1 MTKTTSKKLLAL
13 LLAVIMSLSLLPV
26 SVLSAGLDGEPED
39 APQVTAPVE
48 QQEDDT
54 QAPTDEPE
62 DKTDDAVLP
71 TDETGDKTEDAAP
84 SDDAQAPSDDAQ
96 APAADAQ
103 VPADDAQAP
112 ADETEDKTDD
122 AAPTD
127 ETEDK
132 TDDAVLPIDETDVVP
147 AAWYSNDVYEYNIMF
162 LDCGRKYFSVD
173 NIKQIIDNASAAGF
187 NYIQLAV
194 GNDGLRFLL
203 NDMSLTV
210 GETTYTSEQVSAA
223 IHAGNEAYY
232 NFTVDELTQSEM
244 DTIIAYA
251 NTKGMG
257 VIPCVNS
264 PGHMDAILSAATSL
278 TGKDCSYSSS
288 ARTIDVTNSTAV
300 AFTKAL
306 LQKYINYF
314 AAKGCKLFN
323 MGADEYANDKFTGGS
338 MGFGNLQTDGKYS
351 YYVNYVNAVA
361 AMIKN
366 AGMTP
371 MAFNDGI
378 YFANNT
384 SSGTFDTDIIIC
396 YWSNGWSGY
405 SPMSAVNLAK
415 KGFKLINTHGDYYWV
430 LGKSDWQCSP
440 TKASNFNYQQF
451 QGSIISNPAGSMFCI
466 WCDYPGAETEASV
479 ISKTAATIAAFG
491 GALPQVTPVQPP
503 VVDVPKTDDKTGV
516 SVTAPGLTELTVT
529 EVPATP
535 AIPNAAADKVVA
547 YDVTPATADGTY
559 TGEATVSFPIPD
571 GWNTDRV
578 RGFVVNEDGTISDGL
593 SGTMDGSSFTFTA
606 PHFSVMGIY
615 QLAAGAATEPVNV
628 IVPVGGTTD
637 VPVPGKYLTGD
648 YTTDNESIATVTV
661 TGQDATTGT
670 VTYDPVEKSYGTLAG
685 SNTSWTKTEYF
696 YLKDGSY
703 YPVHAYRESYGLG
716 YYNYYVGYSKTDS
729 EVDVETAK
737 SSRWG
742 STTITVYTKGGTAG
756 TPASST
762 ITFTGNS
769 VGNTFVIIDDV
780 QYNISVVASDN
791 AMTGNSITLEY
802 WITNNKVYDGQ
813 SNSTNHTKTITTA
826 TTGVTGDEGVA
837 IGGLAPQEAYSFF
850 DGTVTVHYWQTMRL
864 DKSHKQTDKA
874 GVDQTAEGT
883 TMTHI
888 RYQSGAW
895 QYKTLDGAWN
905 YFENGDQLVAYYLQK
920 TEVTDEVI
928 TYVKDWG
935 YGTGSNT
942 PDTSSGKGQAA
953 LTVAAVYPDGTVS
966 PTEGEMYSKSTTIF
980 NFWTDRDIGIVA
992 PKSNDLYNISK
1003 ITVTDGRRTSSTT
1016 ANVWY
1021 ASDTI
1026 TWEKKINAAGE
1037 QWYDETEVWNK
1048 DSGTTPMVNGAVS
1061 GIKWSAKNTAKL
1073 VLIYL
1078 EPVEKETNLHVHYV
1092 DDGNNTVFH
1101 QYQVAM
1107 KYHESDP
1114 IPTFTAALTYNGGV
1128 IGDKGPWNSNVQGDT
1143 HYLPDEAYVV
1153 NATGTHQTF
1162 KKDITTIPGIHA
1174 IYASGLYEYLRAD
1187 ISEDGKT
1194 LSLYYGLKPTEDK
1207 TFVVDFGLPVEIQFA
1222 DFGIANYNTD
1232 INVSL
1237 KEGSVV
1243 HEQQGNYGRCVIAPE
1258 KKTVTYTLNK
1268 MLDKKVPIPVYVWGS
1283 GYKQAIVKNVYIIPA
1298 STVYYEDDFAKFT
1311 NADKTTVVTTGT
1323 AGNGFWQTVGTKDT
1337 NAKQALDELGDQ
1349 NANVYGYDSAYA
1361 NRTTY
1366 SLGSATKVT
1375 VDKDTKNQ
1383 GGWPY
1388 ATFTFK
1394 GTGFDIISLTDN
1406 KSGAIYVDVYK
1417 GDSIAG
1423 QRVSGYV
1430 VNNYYGYTYTE
1441 AGGWQTTTDGA
1452 NNAIYQVPVIK
1463 VSDLTYDQYTVK
1475 IMVGYSQY
1483 QDLTGDNQYSFW
1495 LDAIRVYNP
1504 GGSALDNAYDRDGEK
1519 NPNFVELRKVLLD
1532 ADSFGTIGTANGAVF
1547 IDGKGKKATVEDYR
1561 NYGPNHEVYL
1571 AKDQAIAFRLV
1582 ANKKPAG
1589 LQLGAKLANGSSA
1602 ELTITG
1608 AKIKNADKLALG
1620 TATDMFYQLSDI
1632 VWTQSGNQYTSGVI
1646 TLTNSGTGMISLTN
1660 LKFIGAEY
1668 VNDASKMD
1676 EAQDDRAMVA
1686 MVMDFDAAELAIAAV
1701 DSVLHPQEAQTFTPD
1716 RFEARW
1722 SRSTVRAGQRATLT
1736 VKTSV
1741 DVEAITVDG
1750 KTVTSYRTRTQ
1761 RTGWGKHATKVT
1773 YREFTYTMTATKTA
1787 DHMVTAVNAQGIAS
1801 DPITAKLTVQAAV
1814 QRPQRPGWWDK
1825 LFGRWS

>member
-26 SVLSAGLDGEPED
+26 SVLAAGLDGEPED

-54 QAPTDEPE
+54 QAPTDETE
-62 DKTDDAVLP
+62 DKTDDVAP
-71 TDETGDKTEDAAP
+71 TDETGDKTDDAAPADETGDKTDDAAP

-96 APAADAQ
+96 APA
-103 VPADDAQAP
+103 
-112 ADETEDKTDD
+112 DD

-127 ETEDK
+127 ETGDK
-132 TDDAVLPIDETDVVP
+132 TDDAVLPIDETDVEP

-173 NIKQIIDNASAAGF
+173 NIKTIIDNASAAGF

-210 GETTYTSEQVSAA
+210 GEATYTSEQVSAA
-223 IHAGNEAYY
+223 IHTGNEAYY

-244 DTIIAYA
+244 DAIIAYA
-251 NTKGMG
+251 NAKGMG

-278 TGKDCSYSSS
+278 TGTNCSYSGS

-306 LQKYINYF
+306 LQKYIDYF
-314 AAKGCKLFN
+314 AKKGCKLFN

-338 MGFGNLQTDGKYS
+338 MGFGNLQTDGKYN
-351 YYVNYVNAVA
+351 YYVTYVNDVA
-361 AMIKN
+361 AMIKKAN
-366 AGMTP
+366 MTP

-396 YWSNGWSGY
+396 YWSNGWTGY
-405 SPMSAVNLAK
+405 TPMPAATLASM
-415 KGFKLINTHGDYYWV
+415 GFRLVNTHGDYYWV
-430 LGKSDWQCSP
+430 LGKSNWQCSP
-440 TKASNFNYQQF
+440 TKASGFNYQQF
-451 QGSIISNPAGSMFCI
+451 QGRTISNPAGSMFCI
-466 WCDYPGAETEASV
+466 WCDYPGADTDSSV
-479 ISKTAATIAAFG
+479 VSKTAATIAAFG
-491 GALPQVTPVQPP
+491 KALPQVTPVQPP

-516 SVTAPGLTELTVT
+516 SVTAPGLTGLTVT
-529 EVPATP
+529 EVTETP
-535 AIPNAAADKVVA
+535 AIPSAAADKVVA
-547 YDVTPATADGTY
+547 YDVTPATEEGAY
-559 TGEATVSFPIPD
+559 TGEATVSFPIP
-571 GWNTDRV
+571 TDWDTSRI
-578 RGFVVNEDGTISDGL
+578 RGFVVNEDGTIADGL
-593 SGTMDGSSFTFTA
+593 SGTMENGCFTFTA
-606 PHFSVMGIY
+606 PHFSTMGIY
-615 QLAAGAATEPVNV
+615 QLAEGAATTT
-628 IVPVGGTTD
+628 VPVTVPLDGTKD
-637 VPVPGKYLTGD
+637 VPVPGKYLTGT
-648 YTTDNESIATVTV
+648 YKTENEAVASVTV
-661 TGQDATTGT
+661 TGQDATPGT
-670 VTYDPVEKSYGTLAG
+670 VDYKEISVSYSALAG
-685 SNTSWTKTEYF
+685 SNTSWKVTKYF
-696 YLKDGSY
+696 YKDGENY
-703 YPVHAYRESYGLG
+703 YPVYAYKVTEDYFIVQMT
-716 YYNYYVGYSKTDS
+716 YYVGYSTDDGS
-729 EVDVETAK
+729 NVKKVVDGER
-737 SSRWG
+737 SNN
-742 STTITVYTKGGTAG
+742 TITVYTKSGTEG
-756 TPASST
+756 TPASTT
-762 ITFTGNS
+762 ITFHGNS
-769 VGNTFVIIDDV
+769 VGKTSVTIDGV
-780 QYNISVVASDN
+780 QYNITVVDEAFEN
-791 AMTGNSITLEY
+791 AMKGESITLEY
-802 WITNNKVYDGQ
+802 WITNNKVYDGN
-813 SNSTNHTKTITTA
+813 SASTNQTKTITTA
-826 TTGVTGDEGVA
+826 TAGVTSEEGVA
-837 IGGLAPQEAYSFF
+837 IVGLAPQEAYSFF

-864 DKSHKQTDKA
+864 DKGHKQTDEA
-874 GVDQTAEGT
+874 GVDQTAEGVT
-883 TMTHI
+883 LTHV
-888 RYQSGAW
+888 RYYGGAW
-895 QYKTLDGAWN
+895 QYKALNGAWS
-905 YFENGDQLVAYYLQK
+905 YFVNDDQLVAYYLQK
-920 TEVTDEVI
+920 TEVTKEID

-935 YGTGSNT
+935 YGTGSTT
-942 PDTSSGKGQAA
+942 PNTSSGKGQAA
-953 LTVAAVYPDGTVS
+953 LTVAVVYPDGSVS

-980 NFWTDRDIGIVA
+980 NYWDGRDIGIVA
-992 PKSNDLYNISK
+992 PKSNGDYNISK
-1003 ITVTDGRRTSSTT
+1003 ITVTNGERTSNT
-1016 ANVWY
+1016 AINVWY
-1021 ASDTI
+1021 TSDTI
-1026 TWEKKINAAGE
+1026 TWDKKTNAAGKP
-1037 QWYDETEVWNK
+1037 WYDETEVWNK
-1048 DSGTTPMVNGAVS
+1048 DSGTTPMVNGAAS

-1078 EPVEKETNLHVHYV
+1078 EPVEKETNLNVHYV
-1092 DDGNNTVFH
+1092 DAGNNNVFH

-1107 KYHESDP
+1107 KYQEGQE
-1114 IPTFTAALTYNGGV
+1114 IPTFTTKLMQGETV
-1128 IGDKGPWNSNVQGDT
+1128 IGGNGPWDSNVQGDT
-1143 HYLPDEAYVV
+1143 NYLPDEAYVV

-1162 KKDITTIPGIHA
+1162 KKDITTIPDIHA
-1174 IYASGLYEYLRAD
+1174 IYASGLYQYLRAD
-1187 ISEDGKT
+1187 ISADGKT
-1194 LSLYYGLKPTEDK
+1194 LNLYYDLKPSTDAS
-1207 TFVVDFGLPVEIQFA
+1207 FVVDFGLPVEIPFNA
-1222 DFGIANYNTD
+1222 FGIENYSTD

-1237 KEGSVV
+1237 KEGLVV

-1258 KKTVTYTLNK
+1258 KQTVTYTLNK
-1268 MLDKKVPIPVYVWGS
+1268 MLDKKVPIPVYMWGNTDA
-1283 GYKQAIVKNVYIIPA
+1283 QAIVKNVYIIPA

-1311 NADKTTVVTTGT
+1311 NANNTTVVTTGA

-1337 NAKQALDELGDQ
+1337 NAKQALDKLGDQ
-1349 NANVYGYDSAYA
+1349 NANVYGYDSAY
-1361 NRTTY
+1361 NSCTTF

-1375 VDKDTKNQ
+1375 VDKSTKTQ

-1423 QRVSGYV
+1423 DRVSGYV

-1441 AGGWQTTTDGA
+1441 AGGWQTTTDGD

-1475 IMVGYSQY
+1475 IMVGYTKY
-1483 QDLTGDNQYSFW
+1483 QDVANAKSYSFW
-1495 LDAIRVYNP
+1495 LDGVRVYNP
-1504 GGSALDNAYDRDGEK
+1504 GGSALDNAYGRDGEK

-1532 ADSFGTIGTANGAVF
+1532 AGSFDTGTANGAVF
-1547 IDGKGKKATVEDYR
+1547 IDGKDKSATVEDYR

-1571 AKDQAIAFRLV
+1571 ASGQAIAFQLV
-1582 ANKKPAG
+1582 ASAQLTD
-1589 LQLGAKLANGSSA
+1589 LQLGAKLANGTSA

-1620 TATDMFYQLSDI
+1620 TATDMFYQLSEI
-1632 VWTQSGNQYTSGVI
+1632 GWTQSGNQYRSGVI
-1646 TLTNSGTGMISLTN
+1646 TLTNSGTDMISLTN

-1736 VKTSV
+1736 VRTSV

-1750 KTVTSYRTRTQ
+1750 ETVTSYRTRTQ

-1787 DHMVTAVNAQGIAS
+1787 DHVVTAVNAQGVAS

>member
-26 SVLSAGLDGEPED
+26 SVLAAGLDGEPED

-54 QAPTDEPE
+54 QAPTDETE

-71 TDETGDKTEDAAP
+71 TDETGDKTDDAAP

-96 APAADAQ
+96 A
-103 VPADDAQAP
+103 PADDAQAP

-122 AAPTD
+122 AAPTN
-127 ETEDK
+127 ETGDK
-132 TDDAVLPIDETDVVP
+132 TDDAVLPIDEADVVP

-210 GETTYTSEQVSAA
+210 GEATYTSEQVSAA

-232 NFTVDELTQSEM
+232 NFDVDELTQSEM
-244 DTIIAYA
+244 DAIIAYA
-251 NTKGMG
+251 NIKGMG

-278 TGKDCSYSSS
+278 TGTNCSYSGS
-288 ARTIDVTNSTAV
+288 ARTIDVTNDTAV

-338 MGFGNLQTDGKYS
+338 MGFGNLQSTGKYS

-361 AMIKN
+361 AMIKK

-396 YWSNGWSGY
+396 YWSNGWSSY
-405 SPMSAVNLAK
+405 SPMSAAMLAS
-415 KGFKLINTHGDYYWV
+415 KGFRLVNTNGDYYWV
-430 LGKSDWQCSP
+430 LGKSNAQCDP
-440 TKASNFNYQQF
+440 TKASGFETTAF
-451 QGSIISNPAGSMFCI
+451 PGSYISNPAGSMFCI

-479 ISKTAATIAAFG
+479 ISKKAATIAAFG

-529 EVPATP
+529 EVTKTP

-547 YDVTPATADGTY
+547 YNVTPATADGTY

-578 RGFVVNEDGTISDGL
+578 RGFVVNEDGTITDCL
-593 SGTMDGSSFTFTA
+593 SGTMDGSSFIFTA
-606 PHFSVMGIY
+606 PHFSIMGVY
-615 QLAAGAATEPVNV
+615 QLAEGAATTTKDVT
-628 IVPVGGTTD
+628 VPVGGTTD
-637 VPVPGKYLTGD
+637 VPVPGKYLTGN
-648 YTTDNESIATVTV
+648 YTTNNETVASVTV

-670 VTYDPVEKSYGTLAG
+670 VTYDEKSVSYSTLAG
-685 SNTSWTKTEYF
+685 NNTSWTKTKYF
-696 YLKDGSY
+696 RKVTENGKDNY
-703 YPVHAYRESYGLG
+703 YPVYAYQETSTSGFIPTTT
-716 YYNYYVGYSKTDS
+716 YYAGYSTTDS
-729 EVDVETAK
+729 ANNVTRIGKAYYAT
-737 SSRWG
+737 R
-742 STTITVYTKGGTAG
+742 TITVYTKNSTAG

-762 ITFTGNS
+762 ITFHGKT
-769 VGNTFVIIDDV
+769 VGNTFVIIDGV
-780 QYNISVVASDN
+780 QYNISVVDKAPDNTITSD
-791 AMTGNSITLEY
+791 TITLEH
-802 WITNNKVYDGQ
+802 WITNAKVTASQNGSNNTTTINKSDA
-813 SNSTNHTKTITTA
+813 SSS
-826 TTGVTGDEGVA
+826 DGVA
-837 IGGLAPQEAYSFF
+837 VEGRALNPAYWEN
-850 DGTVTVHYWQTMRL
+850 TQVYYWQAVRL
-864 DKSHKQTDKA
+864 DANHKQTA
-874 GVDQTAEGT
+874 GNGVDQTAAGT
-883 TMTHI
+883 ILTHI
-888 RYQSGAW
+888 RYYGGAW
-895 QYKTLDGAWN
+895 QYKTVDGAWH
-905 YFENGDQLVAYYLQK
+905 YFDKNDQMVAYYLQK
-920 TEVTDEVI
+920 TEVTKEID

-935 YGTGSNT
+935 FGTGSTTDYN
-942 PDTSSGKGQAA
+942 PDGQVA
-953 LTVAAVYPDGTVS
+953 LTVAVVYPDGSVS
-966 PTEGEMYSKSTTIF
+966 PAEGEMYSKSTTIF
-980 NFWTDRDIGIVA
+980 NYWNNRDIGIVA
-992 PKSNDLYNISK
+992 PKSNGDYNISK
-1003 ITVTDGRRTSSTT
+1003 ITVTNGARKNNTS
-1016 ANVWY
+1016 ANQWY

-1026 TWEKKINAAGE
+1026 TWDKKTTASGGK
-1037 QWYDETEVWNK
+1037 WYDETTVWDK
-1048 DSGTTPMVNGAVS
+1048 DEDSGTTPMANGKLK
-1061 GIKWSAKNTAKL
+1061 GITWSAKNTAKL

-1078 EPVEKETNLHVHYV
+1078 EPVVKETNLKLVYWDNNAGQQINPTEIQIV
-1092 DDGNNTVFH
+1092 VNEGTDYFTGLRDASGN
-1101 QYQVAM
+1101 
-1107 KYHESDP
+1107 
-1114 IPTFTAALTYNGGV
+1114 V
-1128 IGDKGPWNSNVQGDT
+1128 IGDQGPWMSNVPNT
-1143 HYLPDEAYVV
+1143 PNYLPNGAYVTNTSGV
-1153 NATGTHQTF
+1153 NQTF
-1162 KKDITTIPGIHA
+1162 SKDITQLNGVADNYRSGI
-1174 IYASGLYEYLRAD
+1174 YEYISAD
-1187 ISEDGKT
+1187 ISADGMT
-1194 LSLYYGLKPTEDK
+1194 LTLHYDLKAVTDVHE
-1207 TFVVDFGLPVEIQFA
+1207 FVVDFGLPVEFTGLLGWFNVTDVGTVNSLSLAKGTELTESQGTWGFA
-1222 DFGIANYNTD
+1222 KIDTTTWN
-1232 INVSL
+1232 SM
-1237 KEGSVV
+1237 
-1243 HEQQGNYGRCVIAPE
+1243 
-1258 KKTVTYTLNK
+1258 TYTLNK
-1268 MLDKKVPIPVYVWGS
+1268 MLSAPVTIPLYCNLQGS
-1283 GYKQAIVKNVYIIPA
+1283 TEQPSTQIKIIPA
-1298 STVYYEDDFAKFT
+1298 STVYYEDSFAKFT
-1311 NADKTTVVTTGT
+1311 NADNTTVVTTGE
-1323 AGNGFWQTVGTKDT
+1323 AGNGFWQTVGTKDP

-1349 NANVYGYDSAYA
+1349 NANVYGYDTAYA
-1361 NRTTY
+1361 NCTTF

-1375 VDKDTKNQ
+1375 VDKDTKAQ
-1383 GGWPY
+1383 GVWPY

-1417 GDSIAG
+1417 GNSIAG

-1441 AGGWQTTTDGA
+1441 AGGWQTTTGGA

-1475 IMVGYSQY
+1475 IMVGYSKY
-1483 QDLTGDNQYSFW
+1483 QDVANANSYSFW

-1504 GGSALDNAYDRDGEK
+1504 GGSALDNKYEQDGEK

-1532 ADSFGTIGTANGAVF
+1532 AGSFDSGTANGAVF
-1547 IDGKGKKATVEDYR
+1547 IDGKGKDATVEDYR

-1571 AKDQAIAFRLV
+1571 ASDQAIAFQLV
-1582 ANKKPAG
+1582 ASAQLTD
-1589 LQLGAKLANGSSA
+1589 LQLGAKLANGTSA

-1632 VWTQSGNQYTSGVI
+1632 EWTQSGNQYRSGVI
-1646 TLTNSGTGMISLTN
+1646 TLTNSGTDMISLTN

-1787 DHMVTAVNAQGIAS
+1787 DHMVTAVNAQGVAS